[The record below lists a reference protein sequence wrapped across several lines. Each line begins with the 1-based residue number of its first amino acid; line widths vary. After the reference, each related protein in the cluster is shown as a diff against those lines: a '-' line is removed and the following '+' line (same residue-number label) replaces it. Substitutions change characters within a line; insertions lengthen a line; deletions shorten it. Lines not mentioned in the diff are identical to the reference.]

1 MEQSDAEVFYVPGSY
16 LQTEMPED
24 KRILLRIRDEFVDIM
39 CEVNPD
45 YKPYVKYY
53 NGKKVL
59 YVNVLRAIY
68 GFIESTLLWYNLY
81 VKNLKHLMFIIN
93 KYGRFVANIM
103 IYGNQC
109 TIVWYVDDNKLL
121 HVDRNTVT
129 DILE

>member
-1 MEQSDAEVFYVPGSY
+1 M
-16 LQTEMPED
+16 
-24 KRILLRIRDEFVDIM
+24 LLRIRDEFVDIM

-68 GFIESTLLWYNLY
+68 GFIDSALLWYNLY

-93 KYGRFVANIM
+93 KYGRFVANSM
-103 IYGNQC
+103 IDGNQC
-109 TIVWYVDDNKLL
+109 TILWYVDDNKLL